1 MTDGRMNPGN
11 TTQSTMTHP
20 AASSSTH
27 AASTRPQ
34 GDTSARVRLAL
45 IVAAAAAGA
54 AVLAVAATY
63 APAAR
68 AADRKAAN
76 SYPDHPIRL
85 VVPFPPG
92 GGNDTLGRLVAQRLS
107 TTLGQTVVV
116 ENRAGALGN
125 LGTEQVARAKPDGY
139 TLTLG
144 FVANFAMTPSLSK
157 TGYDQNKDFA
167 PISMVAQGFQ
177 ILVVNPQLPVKNVAE
192 LIALAKAKPGELN
205 YASGGNG
212 SPLHLVAELFK
223 MQTGTDIQHV
233 PYKGS
238 APAAAAVISG
248 ETQMVFGG
256 VVSTLPFVPTGRRRA
271 LAVTSPSRIA
281 AAPDVP
287 TLNELGYP
295 GIEAS
300 SWYGLFAPAGTP
312 PAIVAKLNQEMV
324 KLAKD
329 PDYREQLNKQG
340 QEAMS
345 STPEELARYVRSESE
360 KWGRVIKTAN
370 IKAD

>member
-1 MTDGRMNPGN
+1 MTDTRTNENKPG
-11 TTQSTMTHP
+11 TRRPP
-20 AASSSTH
+20 A
-27 AASTRPQ
+27 
-34 GDTSARVRLAL
+34 DTSSRVRLAFL
-45 IVAAAAAGA
+45 VMAVAAAVAVMTIAA
-54 AVLAVAATY
+54 LY

-68 AADRKAAN
+68 AADP
-76 SYPDHPIRL
+76 YPNHPIRL

-107 TTLGQTVVV
+107 TTLGQQVIV

-125 LGTEQVARAKPDGY
+125 LGTEQVARAKADGY

-144 FVANFAMTPSLSK
+144 FVANFAMTPFLSK
-157 TGYDQNKDFA
+157 TGYDQYKDFS
-167 PISMVAQGFQ
+167 PISMVAQGYQ
-177 ILVVNPQLPVKNVAE
+177 ILVVNPQLPVKSVAD

-238 APAAAAVISG
+238 APAATAVISG

-256 VVSTLPFVPTGRRRA
+256 VVSTLPFVPTGRLRA
-271 LAVTSPSRIA
+271 LAVTSPNRIA

-324 KLAKD
+324 KLAQE

-345 STPEELARYVRSESE
+345 STPDELARYVRAESE